1 MIVPAYV
8 LNDILNRIPVVLN
21 KIPVV
26 GELLELLTGG
36 EKEGLL
42 VTEYLIGG
50 TREEPQV
57 TVNPLTAFT
66 PGF

>member
-1 MIVPAYV
+1 M
-8 LNDILNRIPVVLN
+8 
-21 KIPVV
+21 
-26 GELLELLTGG
+26 ELLTGG

-42 VTEYLIGG
+42 AAEYLIGG

-66 PGF
+66 PGFLRAFVKATRKPLD